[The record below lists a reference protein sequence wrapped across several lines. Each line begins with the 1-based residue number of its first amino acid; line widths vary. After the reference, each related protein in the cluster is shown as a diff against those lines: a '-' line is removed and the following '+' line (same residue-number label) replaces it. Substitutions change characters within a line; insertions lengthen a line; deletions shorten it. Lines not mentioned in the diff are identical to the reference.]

1 MRTILQRSSYEKLIG
16 QTVYIEENTPSIQE
30 TLVRS
35 KILNSKTDAKLY
47 FEKYIKKVET
57 LFENI
62 TVVDDNERQNRIPF
76 VVLDSSFTL
85 RDSNDRVYYCHLI
98 YDNTWGGNRNLHQI
112 YFLSETG
119 MALLLKAEG
128 NSVSVNM
135 GNGYSEHKISSIRI

>member
-30 TLVRS
+30 TLDRS

>member
-135 GNGYSEHKISSIRI
+135 GNGYNEHKISSIRI

>member
-16 QTVYIEENTPSIQE
+16 QTVYIEENTASIQE

-57 LFENI
+57 LLENI

-135 GNGYSEHKISSIRI
+135 GNGYNEHKISSIRI

>member
-16 QTVYIEENTPSIQE
+16 QTVYIEENIPNIQDAIE
-30 TLVRS
+30 KS
-35 KILNSKTDAKLY
+35 KMLTSKTDAKLY
-47 FEKYIKKVET
+47 FEKYIKKIEA